1 MATPAHEFSS
11 LTHFRNHVE
20 IAPGDLVLY
29 RFWCDDEW
37 LSDGQ
42 PHLVVR
48 IESGMAEVLML
59 SEMRRVPVILLKKT
73 TEDLPFFAR
82 II

>member
-1 MATPAHEFSS
+1 MATPAHEFSR
-11 LTHFRNHVE
+11 LTHFRNHAG
-20 IAPGDLVLY
+20 ITPGDLVLY
-29 RFWCDDEW
+29 RFWRGDEW
-37 LSDGQ
+37 LSDGH

-59 SEMRRVPVILLKKT
+59 GEMRRVPVILLKKT